1 MEDPADEWN
10 YIDVMSKST
19 PDDSE
24 NTVEDVDKIVEQQ
37 PSDTVESGQSK
48 NGGTTSKSKS
58 GQHRNRNKKDKSDD
72 KGDNGQKQ
80 PTKQSNGEEN
90 PRRNQQN
97 NANKH
102 RGEDYM
108 IIHKIKNLRG
118 PFFDIA
124 PIDHEEIKF
133 SGRNRL
139 YVGNLSNDIT
149 EENLKQLFKPYGKI
163 DDIFLN
169 TDKTFC
175 FVKVDYRANAEKAKL
190 ELDGSM
196 HMNRTIRV
204 RFAPNA
210 TTIKVKNLSSHISNE
225 LLYRSFEVF
234 GKVERAVIIVDDRG
248 KPAGEGIV
256 EFARKSSAMSAIR
269 FCSEKSYFLTSSL
282 RPCIVE
288 LLEHIDDTDGV
299 PERTFNKKH
308 NDFNLARQLGPRIAY
323 DGSFEH
329 EYALRWKQLFD
340 LYKQKQEAL
349 KQEMMIEA
357 DKLEAQMEYAR
368 FEHETEVLRQRLR
381 MREGGNSRRN
391 DYELKEQL
399 QRQMQYNM
407 AQHIGLREAEL
418 LQRQQQNAILMQ
430 VAQVQQLFSMLDSQ
444 NGQPMGHGSGNAT
457 GYNHGRNQANND
469 KGKPFRKKSNQNGA
483 VKR

>member
-1 MEDPADEWN
+1 
-10 YIDVMSKST
+10 
-19 PDDSE
+19 
-24 NTVEDVDKIVEQQ
+24 
-37 PSDTVESGQSK
+37 
-48 NGGTTSKSKS
+48 
-58 GQHRNRNKKDKSDD
+58 
-72 KGDNGQKQ
+72 
-80 PTKQSNGEEN
+80 
-90 PRRNQQN
+90 
-97 NANKH
+97 
-102 RGEDYM
+102 M

-225 LLYRSFEVF
+225 LLYRAFEVF
-234 GKVERAVIIVDDRG
+234 GKVSQTALLLKFINLITNWLIPIILSQRNISMPLYIPLSLQVERAVIIVDDRG

-323 DGSFEH
+323 ESSFEH

-340 LYKQKQEAL
+340 LYKQKQETL

-391 DYELKEQL
+391 EYELKEHL

-430 VAQVQQLFSMLDSQ
+430 VSS
-444 NGQPMGHGSGNAT
+444 SGT
-457 GYNHGRNQANND
+457 GGFIS
-469 KGKPFRKKSNQNGA
+469 GLWLVILSLSC
-483 VKR
+483 

>member
-1 MEDPADEWN
+1 MYRRVDEFKYN
-10 YIDVMSKST
+10 NFFTYPFQT
-19 PDDSE
+19 
-24 NTVEDVDKIVEQQ
+24 
-37 PSDTVESGQSK
+37 
-48 NGGTTSKSKS
+48 
-58 GQHRNRNKKDKSDD
+58 
-72 KGDNGQKQ
+72 
-80 PTKQSNGEEN
+80 TKQSNGEDN
-90 PRRNQQN
+90 RRNQQN

-118 PFFDIA
+118 PFFDIG

-234 GKVERAVIIVDDRG
+234 GKVSGHI
-248 KPAGEGIV
+248 
-256 EFARKSSAMSAIR
+256 
-269 FCSEKSYFLTSSL
+269 
-282 RPCIVE
+282 
-288 LLEHIDDTDGV
+288 LL
-299 PERTFNKKH
+299 
-308 NDFNLARQLGPRIAY
+308 
-323 DGSFEH
+323 
-329 EYALRWKQLFD
+329 
-340 LYKQKQEAL
+340 
-349 KQEMMIEA
+349 
-357 DKLEAQMEYAR
+357 
-368 FEHETEVLRQRLR
+368 
-381 MREGGNSRRN
+381 
-391 DYELKEQL
+391 
-399 QRQMQYNM
+399 
-407 AQHIGLREAEL
+407 
-418 LQRQQQNAILMQ
+418 
-430 VAQVQQLFSMLDSQ
+430 
-444 NGQPMGHGSGNAT
+444 
-457 GYNHGRNQANND
+457 
-469 KGKPFRKKSNQNGA
+469 
-483 VKR
+483 

>member
-1 MEDPADEWN
+1 MQLWKTKE
-10 YIDVMSKST
+10 I
-19 PDDSE
+19 
-24 NTVEDVDKIVEQQ
+24 NT
-37 PSDTVESGQSK
+37 K
-48 NGGTTSKSKS
+48 NPFFFPQT
-58 GQHRNRNKKDKSDD
+58 
-72 KGDNGQKQ
+72 
-80 PTKQSNGEEN
+80 TKQANGDDN
-90 PRRNQQN
+90 RRNQQN

-118 PFFDIA
+118 PFFDIG

-234 GKVERAVIIVDDRG
+234 GKV
-248 KPAGEGIV
+248 
-256 EFARKSSAMSAIR
+256 
-269 FCSEKSYFLTSSL
+269 
-282 RPCIVE
+282 
-288 LLEHIDDTDGV
+288 
-299 PERTFNKKH
+299 
-308 NDFNLARQLGPRIAY
+308 
-323 DGSFEH
+323 
-329 EYALRWKQLFD
+329 
-340 LYKQKQEAL
+340 
-349 KQEMMIEA
+349 
-357 DKLEAQMEYAR
+357 
-368 FEHETEVLRQRLR
+368 
-381 MREGGNSRRN
+381 SRR
-391 DYELKEQL
+391 
-399 QRQMQYNM
+399 RSTRV
-407 AQHIGLREAEL
+407 GF
-418 LQRQQQNAILMQ
+418 LMITIHF
-430 VAQVQQLFSMLDSQ
+430 V
-444 NGQPMGHGSGNAT
+444 
-457 GYNHGRNQANND
+457 
-469 KGKPFRKKSNQNGA
+469 
-483 VKR
+483 